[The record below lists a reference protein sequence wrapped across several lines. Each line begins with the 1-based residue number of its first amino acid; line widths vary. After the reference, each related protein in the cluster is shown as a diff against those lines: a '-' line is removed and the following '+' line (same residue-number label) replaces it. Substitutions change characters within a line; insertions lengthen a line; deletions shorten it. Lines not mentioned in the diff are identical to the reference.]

1 MAYTKKQAQQL
12 AELTGTTAYQRIDG
26 TWEIE

>member
-12 AELTGTTAYQRIDG
+12 AEMLGLSAYQRQDG